1 MKANQKFLMDNERGD
16 IGVGTLIIFIAMVL
30 VAAVAATVLIYTTGS
45 LQQKATKTSKE
56 ATTQISSNIV
66 VEQVLG
72 NRTDSTN
79 LEGPPKDNIQSLDI
93 RIKPDVGTTSI
104 DLKQVIISVID
115 NNKRYDLNYSSTPYN
130 ASDPNNTRSIYTAAA
145 VRDADNSFSNVTPV
159 LNSGDLISIS
169 IDYTAISDFG
179 YDPATVDPQ
188 KAIILAPRKTFW
200 LSLNQELGQA
210 VNLEIATP
218 NSFGVNR
225 YVPLYP

>member
-30 VAAVAATVLIYTTGS
+30 VAAVAATVLIYTTGA

-56 ATTQISSNIV
+56 ATQQISSNIV

-72 NRTDSTN
+72 DRGEADNGTMNQSISN
-79 LEGPPKDNIQSLDI
+79 LLI
-93 RIKPDVGTTSI
+93 RLKPDVGTTSI
-104 DLKQVIISVID
+104 DLRQVIVTVMDSS
-115 NNKRYDLNYSSTPYN
+115 KRFDLNYSSDAINTS
-130 ASDPNNTRSIYTAAA
+130 ASGNNTTQYTAIA
-145 VRDADNSFSNVTPV
+145 VRDEDSSFTNTTPV
-159 LNSGDLISIS
+159 LNSGDLIEIQVSSVAVNGINL
-169 IDYTAISDFG
+169 D
-179 YDPATVDPQ
+179 
-188 KAIILAPRKTFW
+188 PRKTFW

-225 YVPLYP
+225 YVRLYP